1 MEPSPSRSAV
11 PQWGCRWDT
20 LRQPSHVRNALAG
33 QPMFQQVQPAAM
45 QYQMPMQQPQM
56 QFVQQQPQMQF
67 IQQAPP
73 PPQYQIMSAPGPI
86 MGMGGLPCLLYT
98 SDAAD
103 DM

>member
-1 MEPSPSRSAV
+1 
-11 PQWGCRWDT
+11 
-20 LRQPSHVRNALAG
+20 
-33 QPMFQQVQPAAM
+33 M

-86 MGMGGLPCLLYT
+86 MGMGGLPMGPPIVRDVVPAPQEQARQENVGRFSYRQLTRGTKRSFKL
-98 SDAAD
+98 AHQP
-103 DM
+103 